1 MGKDAEPKPI
11 GFFVEQAL
19 DRIEKGDPRP
29 TSPSGQAMLRR
40 YRLELVATG
49 TDEEATRRLRG
60 MLKLAL
66 RSFGLRC
73 VEAVEIRD
81 EEAQDGTQATQAIKR
96 NNESKGR
103 TSRVRI
109 ENRRL

>member
-19 DRIEKGDPRP
+19 DRIAGGDPRP
-29 TSPSGQAMLRR
+29 TIPSGRATSRR

-49 TDEEATRRLRG
+49 TDEEATRKLRA

-66 RSFGLRC
+66 RGFGLRC

-81 EEAQDGTQATQAIKR
+81 EEAPPR
-96 NNESKGR
+96 
-103 TSRVRI
+103 RVSNDLLTTCTDCGFERPDP
-109 ENRRL
+109 

>member
-19 DRIEKGDPRP
+19 DRIAGGDRRP
-29 TSPSGQAMLRR
+29 ATPSGRATSRR

-49 TDEEATRRLRG
+49 TDEEATRKLRAMLKMALRG
-60 MLKLAL
+60 
-66 RSFGLRC
+66 FGLRC

-81 EEAQDGTQATQAIKR
+81 ED
-96 NNESKGR
+96 NEPKAEKNAS
-103 TSRVRI
+103 
-109 ENRRL
+109 

>member
-19 DRIEKGDPRP
+19 DRIASGDRRP
-29 TSPSGQAMLRR
+29 ATPSGRAMLRR

-49 TDEEATRRLRG
+49 TDEEATRKLRG
-60 MLKLAL
+60 MLKMAL
-66 RSFGLRC
+66 RGFGLRC

-81 EEAQDGTQATQAIKR
+81 EEAPHRQG
-96 NNESKGR
+96 KGS
-103 TSRVRI
+103 SRFDQS
-109 ENRRL
+109 

>member
-19 DRIEKGDPRP
+19 DRIAGGDPRP
-29 TSPSGQAMLRR
+29 ATPPGQAMLRR

-49 TDEEATRRLRG
+49 TDEEATRKLRG
-60 MLKLAL
+60 MLKMAL
-66 RSFGLRC
+66 RGFGLRC

-81 EEAQDGTQATQAIKR
+81 EEAYPPAGLGSSWPVA
-96 NNESKGR
+96 
-103 TSRVRI
+103 
-109 ENRRL
+109 

>member
-1 MGKDAEPKPI
+1 MSRQTMANDDK
-11 GFFVEQAL
+11 EQA
-19 DRIEKGDPRP
+19 
-29 TSPSGQAMLRR
+29 TSRR

-66 RSFGLRC
+66 RGFGLRC

-81 EEAQDGTQATQAIKR
+81 ENLLSETKSEAR
-96 NNESKGR
+96 P
-103 TSRVRI
+103 
-109 ENRRL
+109 

>member
-1 MGKDAEPKPI
+1 MSKDAEPKPI

-19 DRIEKGDPRP
+19 DRIASGDRRP
-29 TSPSGQAMLRR
+29 ATPSGQATSRR

-49 TDEEATRRLRG
+49 TDEEATRKLRA

-66 RSFGLRC
+66 RGFGLRC

-81 EEAQDGTQATQAIKR
+81 ED
-96 NNESKGR
+96 NEPKAEKNAS
-103 TSRVRI
+103 
-109 ENRRL
+109 